1 MFKYFVFRKSNTM
14 FMYMCD
20 NRLRDHTNADL
31 CTDGKSGVSHDISCL
46 RTVLYI
52 VSVNYH
58 WARYKKLSF
67 GRLHQY
73 FKNLHGQQLRPC
85 TCTMTAL
92 FPGKS
97 PRT

>member
-1 MFKYFVFRKSNTM
+1 M

-20 NRLRDHTNADL
+20 NRLSDHTNADL
-31 CTDGKSGVSHDISCL
+31 CIDGKSGVSHDISCL
-46 RTVLYI
+46 RSVLYI

-58 WARYKKLSF
+58 WPRCKKLSF
-67 GRLHQY
+67 VRLHQF
-73 FKNLHGQQLRPC
+73 FKQVKAFK
-85 TCTMTAL
+85 MTTS